1 MISCQSYVH
10 TSSRN
15 ESVGM
20 TQAWQPNKR
29 CSLCKTVTSE
39 NVSVFSLLSW
49 WGGWGKIARMIMNIL
64 NLSSAVQ
71 LHDSSY
77 KPNNILY
84 PDWISTLVLP
94 VQILVLA
101 LQHIAFT
108 HTSRIKK
115 RSRNLHLNVTL
126 NLLTCLSKPRL
137 RAVTVCPHL

>member
-10 TSSRN
+10 ASSRN

-29 CSLCKTVTSE
+29 CSLCKTIVTSE
-39 NVSVFSLLSW
+39 NIRLFLHCPL
-49 WGGWGKIARMIMNIL
+49 GGEEGEIARMIMNIL

-94 VQILVLA
+94 VQFLVLA
-101 LQHIAFT
+101 LQLVGFT
-108 HTSRIKK
+108 HMSGT
-115 RSRNLHLNVTL
+115 
-126 NLLTCLSKPRL
+126 
-137 RAVTVCPHL
+137 